1 MPARAVVITN
11 RPQHRVPQG
20 REGSSCGAPL
30 GACGSYSGPH
40 EFVLI
45 SAIPYTVWLISACAP
60 RLCSFGPGPGVPKGI
75 WIMAKADRVETS
87 HSIGWILKGTRRPL
101 ILD

>member
-1 MPARAVVITN
+1 VGLLWGHAARI
-11 RPQHRVPQG
+11 
-20 REGSSCGAPL
+20 
-30 GACGSYSGPH
+30 SGPH

-75 WIMAKADRVETS
+75 WIMAKAEADGIV
-87 HSIGWILKGTRRPL
+87 LKPPTRSAGF
-101 ILD
+101 